1 MKTIRLVLAGPSG
14 AGKDTLR
21 KKILERRNDI
31 FFNVSYT
38 TREKRD
44 DEIEGIDYHFVTKE
58 KFQEMVDNNE
68 FLEHV
73 NYSTGRYGTCK
84 IPEDV
89 LKNKDI
95 LFRKDVRGAI
105 SLKEKFPYTLTFY
118 ILPKDKDR
126 LKKQKGDRGEDRDK
140 IALEEV
146 ELAKKLDFLIIN
158 DDPDKAVD
166 EILNIIDVYK
176 NHSMMNSKNTDFLD
190 EYYK

>member
-73 NYSTGRYGTCK
+73 NYSTGRYGTC
-84 IPEDV
+84 
-89 LKNKDI
+89 
-95 LFRKDVRGAI
+95 RKDVRGAI